1 MPADVFAS
9 ALQYNLN
16 RPGPHIDCDAEAD
29 VNGGMQMTEQPAF
42 PPAADFASSKSIV
55 VVLAGVG
62 EVPKA
67 GDLADAAK
75 WAATAASSLRGA
87 QSLSETA

>member
-1 MPADVFAS
+1 MPAEFFAS
-9 ALQYNLN
+9 ALQYNLG
-16 RPGPHIDCDAEAD
+16 RPAPHIDCDAGAD
-29 VNGGMQMTEQPAF
+29 VNETMQMTEQPAF
-42 PPAADFASSKSIV
+42 LTAADFASSKSIV
-55 VVLAGVG
+55 VALAGVG

-75 WAATAASSLRGA
+75 WAAIAASLRGA